1 MPTNSR
7 KQCTAGD
14 RCKPRD
20 EREALYCLLHHSE
33 QSLQEIAA
41 FLGKRPGYLM
51 DAGNPD
57 REDLHFQAELVSRVT
72 RFTNNPVYIDAI
84 AHNAGGVFVPTPRV
98 SADFGEANVHTA
110 TVLREVADVLQ
121 SLASIFADRR
131 VTDEELADGERQI
144 DEAATAL
151 FAVREF
157 LRDVHAKQKEGRR

>member
-1 MPTNSR
+1 M
-7 KQCTAGD
+7 
-14 RCKPRD
+14 
-20 EREALYCLLHHSE
+20 
-33 QSLQEIAA
+33 
-41 FLGKRPGYLM
+41 
-51 DAGNPD
+51 
-57 REDLHFQAELVSRVT
+57 SRVT

-98 SADFGEANVHTA
+98 SADFGEANVHRHRSA
-110 TVLREVADVLQ
+110 RGRGRAQ